1 MPVTRRTFLAVAGA
15 SAAGAVALGA
25 GSAAAMA
32 AEGPSARVSPA
43 EALERLKR
51 GNTRAANGRT
61 VQRNYSPLAQTPA
74 KGQEPFA
81 AVVSC
86 ADSRVVPD
94 TVFDMVPGNL
104 FVVRNAGNSIEEVG
118 LGSLEYGVAVLGV
131 SLIVVLG
138 HTRCGAVIATED
150 TIKTGEMPPP
160 SIDSVVQAIE
170 PALLTLPAGHSID
183 DAIAANATYQARQ
196 VQALS
201 PLIAK
206 ETAAGTV
213 GIVSGL
219 YGLASGRVTWLA

>member
-1 MPVTRRTFLAVAGA
+1 MTVSRRTFISLVGASTAGA
-15 SAAGAVALGA
+15 FLLGA
-25 GSAAAMA
+25 GAPAMA
-32 AEGPSARVSPA
+32 AGTAAGARVSPA
-43 EALERLKR
+43 EALDRLKR
-51 GNTRAANGRT
+51 GNTRAASGRT

-74 KGQEPFA
+74 RGQEPFA

-86 ADSRVVPD
+86 SDSRVVPD
-94 TVFDMVPGNL
+94 NVFDLAPGNL

-138 HTRCGAVIATED
+138 HTRCGAVIATEE

-170 PALLTLPAGHSID
+170 PALLPLPASHSID

-196 VQALS
+196 VQNLS
-201 PLIAK
+201 SLIAK

-219 YGLASGRVTWLA
+219 YGLASGRVTWLP

>member
-1 MPVTRRTFLAVAGA
+1 MHLSRRTLLTVAGA
-15 SAAGAVALGA
+15 SALGATVMTAGGAVAA
-25 GSAAAMA
+25 PRAAQ
-32 AEGPSARVSPA
+32 GNVSPA
-43 EALERLKR
+43 EALRRLER

-61 VQRNYSPLAQTPA
+61 VERNYSPVAATPA
-74 KGQEPFA
+74 QGQEPFA

-86 ADSRVVPD
+86 SDSRVVPD
-94 TVFDMVPGNL
+94 TVFDMAPGNL

-118 LGSLEYGVAVLGV
+118 LGSLEYAVAVLGV
-131 SLIVVLG
+131 SLIVVMG

-150 TIKTGEMPPP
+150 SIATGETPPP
-160 SIDSVVQAIE
+160 AIDSVVNAIR
-170 PALLTLPAGHSID
+170 PALLPLPAGHSTD

-201 PLIAK
+201 PTIAK

-219 YGLASGRVTWLA
+219 YGLASGRVTWLP